1 MKMHRVV
8 QLSVLAVVFGIVCV
22 WPVLAGA
29 IVVAV
34 PPTVLAPANGALVG
48 DVVTVSGTTDTDTVD
63 VVVEVKPEWEP
74 TRTAPAFAPVS
85 SPGTFSVSVAV
96 PYGRSVISVLA
107 RTADDTS
114 TVVERTVWNLGAVPG
129 YPGLV
134 LVDKSDLYLYLIRN
148 GAVWARYP
156 IAIGMPRTPT
166 PVGTWTLGRP
176 MRGGGGWGALRMPLM
191 RQKWVRK
198 RVTVHVR
205 RRHVRRWVRRRVYV
219 KTSYYIHGTN
229 DPSSIG
235 TWASLGCVRLF
246 NEDVRALAAMTGIE
260 PCVIRQ

>member
-1 MKMHRVV
+1 MKMRSRIALVV
-8 QLSVLAVVFGIVCV
+8 VAAAMALA
-22 WPVLAGA
+22 WPVIAGA
-29 IVVAV
+29 GMAY
-34 PPTVLAPANGALVG
+34 PALAAPTISSPAENALVG
-48 DVVTVSGTTDTDTVD
+48 GFVVVSGQTDTWTAEVTVATGSETTTVVPATPSD
-63 VVVEVKPEWEP
+63 V
-74 TRTAPAFAPVS
+74 
-85 SPGTFSVSVAV
+85 GTFSVTVAV
-96 PYGRSVISVLA
+96 PYGRSVISVSA
-107 RTADDTS
+107 SNPGTQS
-114 TVVERTVWNLGAVPG
+114 PVVQRTVWNLGAVPW

-148 GAVWARYP
+148 GSVWARYP